1 MGKFFKGEHP
11 NFGRTNA
18 RLSANHLEKSH
29 YYWWWEFL
37 RRNEAYIRCC
47 EQGGTGELAALYK
60 DFGDV
65 VNVEFKDWWL
75 SNSRGFRLFSEK
87 QKVDLKVLHVDSD
100 WDVDCSSNQFL
111 VTAVNLETPKRFLIQ
126 AFTKQLNKVHKGTRG
141 RVPLS
146 TEGISS
152 ARYPLHRSA
161 SPPTLKIQLQIYD
174 LVMAKKRGEIKISFA
189 DIGKKFNF
197 ASKSQF
203 KDGKEVND
211 PTSLRAVWASMAQRY
226 FKDASNIIANTSNGR
241 FPDSKPVSDENEV
254 ERKLN
259 RRSR

>member
-1 MGKFFKGEHP
+1 MGKIFKGQHP
-11 NFGRTNA
+11 NFGQKNA
-18 RLSANHLEKSH
+18 RLSANYLEKSH

-37 RRNEAYIRCC
+37 RRNEDYVRCC
-47 EQGGTGELAALYK
+47 QEGGTGDLAALYK

-75 SNSRGFRLFSEK
+75 TNSRGFRLFSEK
-87 QKVDLKVLHVDSD
+87 QKDDLKVLQRASD
-100 WDVDCSSNQFL
+100 WDEDCSSKQFL
-111 VTAVNLETPKRFLIQ
+111 VMAVNLETPNRFLIQ
-126 AFTKQLNKVHKGTRG
+126 AFTKQLNKAREVKRG

-161 SPPTLKIQLQIYD
+161 SPPTLKIQLQVYD
-174 LVMAKKRGEIKISFA
+174 LVMAKKRGEIKMSFA

-197 ASKSQF
+197 ANKSQF
-203 KDGKEVND
+203 KNGKEVND
-211 PTSLRAVWASMAQRY
+211 TTSLRAVWASMTQRY

-241 FPDSKPVSDENEV
+241 FPDSKPFINQNEL

>member
-1 MGKFFKGEHP
+1 MGKIFKGQHP
-11 NFGRTNA
+11 NFGRENA

-37 RRNEAYIRCC
+37 RRNQAYVQCC
-47 EQGGTGELAALYK
+47 EQGGTGALAALYK

-75 SNSRGFRLFSEK
+75 INSRGFRLFSEK
-87 QKVDLKVLHVDSD
+87 PKSDLKVLQSSSD
-100 WDVDCSSNQFL
+100 WDEDCSSNQFL

-126 AFTKQLNKVHKGTRG
+126 AFTKQLNKIHKGKRG

-146 TEGISS
+146 TDGIST

-161 SPPTLKIQLQIYD
+161 SPSTLKIQLQIYD

-203 KDGKEVND
+203 KDGKDVID
-211 PTSLRAVWASMAQRY
+211 PTSLKAVWASMAQRY
-226 FKDASNIIANTSNGR
+226 YKDASNIIANTSNGR
-241 FPDSKPVSDENEV
+241 FPDSKSFTNENEV
-254 ERKLN
+254 KRKLN